1 MAVDT
6 RLPLIAGQPNLLDVQ
21 GAMLRGAQ
29 TAAAIEQIPLLQRQE
44 QLRTQQ
50 FERQAA
56 ASDLQAR
63 ISDTNRKA
71 GIIYNYATQLKSLP
85 MAQRRTFLNTIP
97 EGSLRD
103 LGIDPE
109 QIQGLAIDDASIDTA
124 IAQLKPLID
133 QQVGSDSQ
141 PAELQTFEA
150 LTEGLTP
157 SEIEEAKRV
166 RLGLGARAKGKKNV
180 DIGGVPYIL
189 DQDSGTLTPVEVGGA
204 EVTAETVGR
213 SKGQIKARETGAV
226 EDVKTAKAFV
236 ADAVPK
242 LSAIEQNIANYD
254 EVIQAIDSGARTG
267 SIVSRLPSINEAS
280 KTLDNLRTRL
290 GLDVV
295 SMGSFGALSE
305 SEMQIALSAALPT
318 NKEPA
323 ALREWVV
330 QKQNAQRKAAEAL
343 RDAVSFLENGGTVGE
358 LIQLSKTKKQD
369 QPAKPDQKKRLKY
382 NPDTGMLE

>member
-1 MAVDT
+1 MVDT
-6 RLPLIAGQPNLLDVQ
+6 SIIMQAARTPNVNLPDILQRSAES
-21 GAMLRGAQ
+21 
-29 TAAAIEQIPLLQRQE
+29 AAAIERAPIITDQLRAQAAQQQVDIDFTQQQRQ
-44 QLRTQQ
+44 QQ
-50 FERQAA
+50 D
-56 ASDLQAR
+56 SM
-63 ISDTNRKA
+63 RKG
-71 GIIYNYATQLKSLP
+71 GIIYNYAKQLKSLP

-97 EGSLRD
+97 EESLTE
-103 LGIDPE
+103 LGIDPA
-109 QIQGLAIDDASIDTA
+109 QIQGFAIDDASIDTA
-124 IAQLKPLID
+124 IAQLEPLIMSAK
-133 QQVGSDSQ
+133 GSSAT
-141 PAELQTFEA
+141 PAELQTFSA
-150 LTEGLTP
+150 LTEGLSP
-157 SEIEEAKRV
+157 EEVEEAKRV

-189 DQDSGTLTPVEVGGA
+189 DQDTGTLTPVEVGGA

-330 QKQNAQRKAAEAL
+330 QKQSAQRKAADAL

-369 QPAKPDQKKRLKY
+369 QPARAEQT
-382 NPDTGMLE
+382 NEFEGFEIIE

>member
-1 MAVDT
+1 MVDT
-6 RLPLIAGQPNLLDVQ
+6 SIIMQAARTPNVNLPDILQRSAES
-21 GAMLRGAQ
+21 
-29 TAAAIEQIPLLQRQE
+29 AAAIERAPIITD
-44 QLRTQQ
+44 QLRAQAAQQQADIDFTQQ
-50 FERQAA
+50 ERQQQD
-56 ASDLQAR
+56 SM
-63 ISDTNRKA
+63 RKG
-71 GIIYNYATQLKSLP
+71 GIIYNYAKQLKSLP

-97 EGSLRD
+97 EESLIE
-103 LGIDPE
+103 LGIDPA
-109 QIQGLAIDDASIDTA
+109 QIQGFAIDDASIDTA
-124 IAQLKPLID
+124 IAQLEPIIMSA
-133 QQVGSDSQ
+133 QGSSAA
-141 PAELQTFEA
+141 PAELQTFSA
-150 LTEGLTP
+150 LTEGLSP
-157 SEIEEAKRV
+157 EDVEEAKRV
-166 RLGLGARAKGKKNV
+166 RLGLGARAKGNKIFEV
-180 DIGGVPYIL
+180 GGVPYIL
-189 DQDSGTLTPVEVGGA
+189 DQDTGNLRPVEVGGA

-305 SEMQIALSAALPT
+305 SEMQIALGAALPT

-330 QKQNAQRKAAEAL
+330 QKQNAQRKAADAL

-369 QPAKPDQKKRLKY
+369 QPAQAEQT
-382 NPDTGMLE
+382 NEFEGFEIIE

>member
-1 MAVDT
+1 MQAARTPNVN
-6 RLPLIAGQPNLLDVQ
+6 LPDILQRSAES
-21 GAMLRGAQ
+21 
-29 TAAAIEQIPLLQRQE
+29 AAAIERAPIITDQLRAQAAQQQVDIDFTQQQRQ
-44 QLRTQQ
+44 QQ
-50 FERQAA
+50 D
-56 ASDLQAR
+56 SM
-63 ISDTNRKA
+63 RKG
-71 GIIYNYATQLKSLP
+71 GIIYNYAKQLKSLP

-97 EGSLRD
+97 EESLTE
-103 LGIDPE
+103 LGIDPA
-109 QIQGLAIDDASIDTA
+109 QIQGFAIDDASIDTA
-124 IAQLKPLID
+124 IAQLEPLIMSAK
-133 QQVGSDSQ
+133 GSSAT
-141 PAELQTFEA
+141 PAELQTFSA
-150 LTEGLTP
+150 LTEGLSP
-157 SEIEEAKRV
+157 EEVEEAKRV

-189 DQDSGTLTPVEVGGA
+189 DQDTGTLTPVEVGGA

-330 QKQNAQRKAAEAL
+330 QKQSAQRKAADAL

-369 QPAKPDQKKRLKY
+369 QPARAEQT
-382 NPDTGMLE
+382 NEFEGFEIIE